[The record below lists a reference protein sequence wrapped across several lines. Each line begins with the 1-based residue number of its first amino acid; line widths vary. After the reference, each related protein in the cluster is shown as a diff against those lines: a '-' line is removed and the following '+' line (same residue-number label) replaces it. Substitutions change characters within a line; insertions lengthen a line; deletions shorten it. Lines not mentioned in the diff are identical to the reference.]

1 MLTLKML
8 IHQPAI
14 DGLQLRINA
23 AGNPRHARHLFH
35 HHRVVYRLV
44 GVFAPQMAVLIDDDP
59 GVCSGLASPSVSI
72 ITCPVFSS

>member
-44 GVFAPQMAVLIDDDP
+44 GVFAPGKWP
-59 GVCSGLASPSVSI
+59 C
-72 ITCPVFSS
+72 